1 MGSAPAQIPTSFVH
15 ELRACLRCRFV
26 KTYDQFRESGCE
38 NCPFIKMDEGHE
50 RVVDCTTPN
59 FNGIISVMDPSRSWA
74 ARWLRIGS
82 DKAEMGQVQ
91 SGVAAAAA
99 IDDQAP
105 TQNPSSLASMD
116 SIIAEAAAYGND
128 ENQSLE
134 AQAQKALEC
143 PCVAELR
150 NSACGVQFTEAFL
163 CFLKS
168 TAEEKGSDCVHSFVA
183 LQTCIKGN
191 PDAFSKDILEEKEGK
206 KEEEPTQEY
215 RIYPPIWFKES
226 QSPKPKL

>member
-74 ARWLRIGS
+74 ARWLRI
-82 DKAEMGQVQ
+82 
-91 SGVAAAAA
+91 
-99 IDDQAP
+99 
-105 TQNPSSLASMD
+105 
-116 SIIAEAAAYGND
+116 EAAAYGND